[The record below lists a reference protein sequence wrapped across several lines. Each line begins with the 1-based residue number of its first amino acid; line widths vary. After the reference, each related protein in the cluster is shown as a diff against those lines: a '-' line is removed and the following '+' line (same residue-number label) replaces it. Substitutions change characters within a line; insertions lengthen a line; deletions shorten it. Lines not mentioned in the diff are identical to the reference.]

1 MKDTAILFLAKVI
14 EKGVMFIFYI
24 LIARAF
30 GKELV
35 GELSYYYS
43 IVVILFVLLD
53 LGGDFYQIREFS
65 KSETLSKFNTIFII
79 KTTIFIFMLMPII
92 YLGNIYITVL
102 FSSYFINSL
111 ISIFR
116 SSLYCNNQYINESKY
131 AILEKLLFIMIVISN
146 IITIKS
152 ILILYFAFL
161 ISKLIVIL
169 LLVNKFYKIKFFNIQ
184 KTFNIQFAKSY
195 VKGSWSYI
203 LHALLVVVFVQ
214 VDIIM
219 LKSMN
224 ISYSDIGLYSTALKI
239 YALSIVFADIL
250 FKQYYPTVSKLIENR
265 DFNQL
270 EPYIKKVQSTNL
282 FFSIYSALF
291 IIIFSK
297 EIIGLAFGE
306 AFLESAHMLM
316 LLAIIVIFRF
326 SMYTYTAILSASNL
340 NYIKLYTSITC
351 VIFNI
356 VLNYILIP
364 KYGVYGAIYATIA
377 TEILLTTLYK
387 ISSFKI
393 IFTNY
398 FTFQELFIIAIA
410 FMSILIFSLVSIDL
424 KTKIIIGFLLILSL
438 IINHKKIK
446 NKLNFK
452 EQLC

>member
-1 MKDTAILFLAKVI
+1 
-14 EKGVMFIFYI
+14 
-24 LIARAF
+24 
-30 GKELV
+30 
-35 GELSYYYS
+35 
-43 IVVILFVLLD
+43 
-53 LGGDFYQIREFS
+53 
-65 KSETLSKFNTIFII
+65 
-79 KTTIFIFMLMPII
+79 
-92 YLGNIYITVL
+92 
-102 FSSYFINSL
+102 
-111 ISIFR
+111 
-116 SSLYCNNQYINESKY
+116 
-131 AILEKLLFIMIVISN
+131 
-146 IITIKS
+146 
-152 ILILYFAFL
+152 
-161 ISKLIVIL
+161 
-169 LLVNKFYKIKFFNIQ
+169 
-184 KTFNIQFAKSY
+184 
-195 VKGSWSYI
+195 
-203 LHALLVVVFVQ
+203 
-214 VDIIM
+214 
-219 LKSMN
+219 
-224 ISYSDIGLYSTALKI
+224 LYSTALKI

-316 LLAIIVIFRF
+316 LLSIIVIFRF

-398 FTFQELFIIAIA
+398 FTFQELLIIAIA

-452 EQLC
+452 E